1 MPAPSGREAGRGR
14 YLERGRWTAQGEQM
28 RRALAGLMQQRSGI
42 ILGADVDKCSIYGL
56 FIGIA
61 ATMSMPKC

>member
-1 MPAPSGREAGRGR
+1 MAAPSGREAGRGR

-42 ILGADVDKCSIYGL
+42 AWVLF
-56 FIGIA
+56 FIGIV
-61 ATMSMPKC
+61 ATMSVLNCER